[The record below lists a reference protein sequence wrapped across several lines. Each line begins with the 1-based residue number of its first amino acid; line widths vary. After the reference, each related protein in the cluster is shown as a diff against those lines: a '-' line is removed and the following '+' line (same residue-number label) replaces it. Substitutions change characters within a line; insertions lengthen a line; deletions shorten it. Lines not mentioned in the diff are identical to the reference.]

1 MESEIRSV
9 EILPVTLY
17 SDERGC
23 VHKLHHN
30 LDLQDVYVTTV
41 HQGVVKGFHGYN
53 TKRINF
59 TCIKG
64 KVKLVLWDGRDY
76 FETYYIGDEARY
88 TVSVP
93 AGTYTA
99 FKGISQDNIL
109 LITADEPFTE
119 EGMMPRI
126 DPHNVGYDWSCKH
139 G

>member
-1 MESEIRSV
+1 MSEIRGV
-9 EILPVTLY
+9 EVLPVTLF

-30 LDLQDVYVTTV
+30 LKLEDVYVTTV
-41 HQGVVKGFHGYN
+41 HRGVIKGFHGYY

-64 KVKLVLWDGRDY
+64 KVKLVLWDGRDF
-76 FETYYIGDEARY
+76 FEDYVIGDENRI

-93 AGTYTA
+93 AGIFTA
-99 FKGISQDNIL
+99 FKGIAEENIMI
-109 LITADEPFTE
+109 ITSDEYFTE
-119 EGMMPRI
+119 EAMMPRI
-126 DPHNVGYDWSCKH
+126 QPDSVGYDWSTKN